1 MQNGTVPLEN
11 TWAVSD
17 KVKHTFTMTPRSLT
31 PGIKLVSFKRN
42 KNTHPQKD
50 LCANVYSGY
59 IHNSQETGNK
69 KNSPSAGK
77 WINKTVAHP
86 HNEILLS
93 NINEQGY

>member
-1 MQNGTVPLEN
+1 MRNGTVPLEN

-42 KNTHPQKD
+42 KNTHQQKD

-69 KNSPSAGK
+69 KK
-77 WINKTVAHP
+77 AHRLV
-86 HNEILLS
+86 N
-93 NINEQGY
+93 G

>member
-1 MQNGTVPLEN
+1 MWRNWNSHTLLKEIGNGTVPLEN

-69 KNSPSAGK
+69 KKPIG
-77 WINKTVAHP
+77 W
-86 HNEILLS
+86 
-93 NINEQGY
+93 